1 MVFIALMEQNE
12 YRATDTYQELT
23 SSLKLILSGHFV
35 LQDTSEILSLSSCN
49 VDSEVHV
56 HPWSS

>member
-23 SSLKLILSGHFV
+23 SSLKQILSGHFV